1 MVVGISRVS
10 DLVFGTVTEKEKLKT
25 NKWTLQRLEEKDKTY
40 QFGYV
45 CYCTEG
51 GEGLLS
57 V

>member
-57 V
+57 M